1 MNATMITLFFAKK
14 AKAKTKDLVVIYFR
28 ITIAGKRFEISTMR
42 SVKRDQWYAKLGK
55 LKGTTEESRTF
66 NSFLDSL
73 RAKAFECQ
81 KQVLLEGKD
90 LSVETFR
97 SKWMGES
104 SNECPK
110 ILEVFDDHNAK
121 MKQLVDVEYSPETL
135 ERYIISRKH
144 TQTFIQQKYKVS
156 DIRISDL
163 NYEFI
168 TNYEFWLKSVR
179 KCEHNTTMKYL
190 SNFRKIV
197 NICLKNGWINR
208 DPFYGYKMA
217 KRVVDREY
225 LTADEIQRLISRN
238 FNLERL
244 SQVRDIFLF
253 SCFTG
258 LAFADVEKLNRKEI
272 VVGVDGEKWISTNR
286 QKTDAPTRIPLLP
299 QAIRILEKY
308 ENHPQCLSK
317 GKLLP
322 VMSNQKMNAY
332 LKEVGD
338 LCEIEKKMTFH
349 MARHTFAT
357 TVTLTNGVPIETV
370 SKLLGHRNLKTT
382 QHYAKII
389 DKKVSDDLKTL
400 KNKIETTGLFG

>member
-1 MNATMITLFFAKK
+1 
-14 AKAKTKDLVVIYFR
+14 
-28 ITIAGKRFEISTMR
+28 
-42 SVKRDQWYAKLGK
+42 
-55 LKGTTEESRTF
+55 
-66 NSFLDSL
+66 
-73 RAKAFECQ
+73 
-81 KQVLLEGKD
+81 
-90 LSVETFR
+90 
-97 SKWMGES
+97 MGES
-104 SNECPK
+104 SNGCPK

-135 ERYIISRKH
+135 ERYVISRKH
-144 TQTFIQQKYKVS
+144 TQAFIQQKYKVN

-208 DPFYGYKMA
+208 DPFYGYKMT

-225 LTADEIQRLISRN
+225 LTAEEIQRLISKN

-244 SQVRDIFLF
+244 SQVRDVFLF

-258 LAFADVEKLNRKEI
+258 LAFADVYKLNRREI
-272 VVGVDGEKWISTNR
+272 VIGMDGEKWISTNR
-286 QKTDAPTRIPLLP
+286 QKTDSLTRIPLLP

-308 ENHPQCLSK
+308 ENHPQCLNK

-332 LKEVGD
+332 LKEIGD
-338 LCEIEKKMTFH
+338 LCEIEKNMTFH